1 MEEEGKRL
9 NLSIKTVETG
19 GISLK
24 RKLTGKDLS
33 AGEPC
38 GQPNCMFC
46 LSEERGW
53 GSHSRANCTYK
64 RSCKYCAQMGLEA
77 SYYGE
82 SDHMERVEGR

>member
-38 GQPNCMFC
+38 GHPNCMFC
-46 LSEERGW
+46 LSEERGG